1 MHWGRCQGR
10 EGQLG
15 LLCRG
20 PNPAQHSWVLES
32 RPEADGRQAAG
43 GREVLTRHAATTGDC
58 WDTAHNSPRTP
69 LAGTP
74 KQNTPCRL
82 SRAWSPLPTG
92 NTAPKW
98 CWVDPSPPG

>member
-15 LLCRG
+15 LLSRR

-32 RPEADGRQAAG
+32 RPEADGRQAVS

-58 WDTAHNSPRTP
+58 WDTAHSSPRTP
-69 LAGTP
+69 VAGTP
-74 KQNTPCRL
+74 QAEHAL
-82 SRAWSPLPTG
+82 QAFQGLEPTAHWEHG
-92 NTAPKW
+92 P
-98 CWVDPSPPG
+98 